1 MSVSRRLLSDIMGD
15 KCVLAG
21 VNKQYLPWH
30 TKDLHRHLK

>member
-21 VNKQYLPWH
+21 VNKQDLLWH
-30 TKDLHRHLK
+30 TNDLYTHLK